1 MSARDVHLDDQ
12 AFFRGLKVLVVDDIS
27 PLRTLLKKM
36 LHHLGVD
43 GPVAEAQDG
52 MEAWRML
59 QENPFCLVM
68 SDLNMPTMDGFELLQ
83 RMRSSKEFQFTPV
96 LLISGECSEEQI
108 ASAVKTSREGYLMKP
123 FRLEALEDRL
133 RHLLKFT
140 G

>member
-1 MSARDVHLDDQ
+1 MNTKDAHPNDQ
-12 AFFRGLKVLVVDDIS
+12 AFFRKLKVLVVDDIS
-27 PLRTLLKKM
+27 GLRTLLKKM

-83 RMRSSKEFQFTPV
+83 RMRSSEKFQFTPV
-96 LLISGECSEEQI
+96 LLITGECSEEQI
-108 ASAVKTSREGYLMKP
+108 ASAVKTPREGYLMKP
-123 FRLEALEDRL
+123 FKLEALASRL
-133 RHLLKFT
+133 RRLLRFS